1 MSKIMCDVCGT
12 VFQDTA
18 GNCPICGWIP
28 PSRRHA
34 ASEQAPDD
42 FDFEDIPVP
51 TKAAKAA
58 HAQENSVPGKVK
70 LLFSDFQDMMGKLR
84 KDSMEAS
91 VSADVADQFS
101 SPLVISLL
109 IVIVLL
115 LLSTSYLFF
124 RYYLPNRVAAPEVT
138 APTVIYDTE
147 PTTEE
152 TTIPQIPCTGLV
164 LTSDPAELSSKGQN
178 WLIHVKVMPEDTT
191 DQVMFI
197 SEDVNVATVS
207 ADGRVTA
214 VGEGTTSIVITCGSQ
229 LIRSKITV
237 DYNLEPTQVPATMQT
252 VPKPEITEST
262 TEATTAPTTAAT
274 EPEPTTAETKP
285 GIKLKLK
292 RHDISLTRGYNFTLL
307 LDCDLSSDEVTWKSE
322 WPGIARVE
330 NGTVYAISSGNTTVT
345 VTYGDQTD
353 KCIVRV
359 R

>member
-28 PSRRHA
+28 PSRRRA
-34 ASEQAPDD
+34 ATEQAADD

-51 TKAAKAA
+51 TKASKAA
-58 HAQENSVPGKVK
+58 HAGEAGAPGKVK

-84 KDSMEAS
+84 RDGEEAM
-91 VSADVADQFS
+91 VSADVAGQFS

-109 IVIVLL
+109 IIIVLL

-124 RYYLPNRVAAPEVT
+124 RYYLPNRGTAPEVAAPTVT
-138 APTVIYDTE
+138 YDTQ
-147 PTTEE
+147 PTAEE
-152 TTIPQIPCTGLV
+152 STVPQIPCTGLV
-164 LTSDPAELSSKGQN
+164 LTSDPAQLSSKGQN

-191 DQVMFI
+191 DPVMFI

-237 DYNLEPTQVPATMQT
+237 DYSTDPTDVPATMQT
-252 VPKPEITEST
+252 VPKPEVTEPST
-262 TEATTAPTTAAT
+262 EPTTAPTTAAT
-274 EPEPTTAETKP
+274 EPEPTTAETRP
-285 GIKLKLK
+285 GVKLKLK
-292 RHDISLTRGYNFTLL
+292 RHDISLTRGYNFNLL
-307 LDCDLSSDEVTWKSE
+307 LDGDLSADEVTWKSE

-330 NGTVYAISSGNTTVT
+330 NGTVYAISSGNTTIT